1 MEFRKLIDNVYQP
14 RAIYDGVE
22 MSVLNVP
29 IPGGDAEPWE
39 LTIDLSAPEA
49 LEWRHYY
56 TDRELNAL
64 KDELCFKL
72 KFVLGREAAFSQTLD
87 KPIDL
92 QPVHEYGAEYTICFS
107 YREESPGRYIFWLIA
122 ILRRGLER
130 AEFDK
135 RVADIKRYWLTPG
148 S

>member
-22 MSVLNVP
+22 VSALNVP
-29 IPGGDAEPWE
+29 IPSGDAGPRE

-56 TDRELNAL
+56 TDRELNTL
-64 KDELCFKL
+64 KDELRFGF
-72 KFVLGREAAFSQTLD
+72 KFVLSRETAFSQALD

-107 YREESPGRYIFWLIA
+107 YREESPGHYVFWLIA
-122 ILRRGLER
+122 ILKRSLER
-130 AEFDK
+130 AEFDN
-135 RVADIKRYWLTPG
+135 RVADIKKYWLTPG